1 MLKLINRFSGTLV
14 GSIVAFVGIANFI
27 PASIAPIGSATATAP
42 SPPEL
47 VKEKSKGK
55 TAYILYVTNSDKVLV
70 RCYPGLKPK
79 IAVKS
84 QPQGTKEGTLTCGN

>member
-1 MLKLINRFSGTLV
+1 MLKLINRFSVTLV
-14 GSIVAFVGIANFI
+14 GSMVAFVGIVNFV
-27 PASIAPIGSATATAP
+27 PAIATAP

-47 VKEKSKGK
+47 VKAKLNGK
-55 TAYILYVTNSDKVLV
+55 NAYILYVTNSDKVLV

-79 IAVKS
+79 ITVKS